1 MNVQSLI
8 PWVRSD
14 RVPSSMRSGEH
25 DPFLALHRDV
35 NRLFDDTFRSF
46 TGASLAERMAGAGG
60 WPSIEIRDADDA
72 IRVVAEVPG
81 MREEDMEILLDENI
95 LTLRGERKSEIED
108 RERRFTER
116 FYGRF
121 ERRIPLD
128 YAVEADK
135 VSADFR
141 DGVLTVTLP
150 KSEEQTRVHRIEVK
164 RKE

>member
-1 MNVQSLI
+1 MNVQSLL
-8 PWVRSD
+8 PWVRSEQ
-14 RVPSSMRSGEH
+14 VPTPLEQGAQ

-35 NRLFDDTFRSF
+35 NRLFDETFRSF
-46 TGASLAERMAGAGG
+46 TGASLAERMAGVGG
-60 WPSIEIRDADDA
+60 WPSIEIRDGDEAV
-72 IRVVAEVPG
+72 RVVAEVPG
-81 MREEDMEILLDENI
+81 MRAEDMEILLDDNI
-95 LTLRGERKSEIED
+95 LTLRGERKSETAD
-108 RERRFTER
+108 KERRFTER

-141 DGVLTVTLP
+141 DGVLTVILP
-150 KSEEQTRVHRIEVK
+150 KSEEHTRVHRIEVK

>member
-8 PWVRSD
+8 PWAGSD
-14 RVPSSMRSGEH
+14 RVQSPMGPAEQ

-35 NRLFDDTFRSF
+35 NRLFDQAFRNF
-46 TGASLAERMAGAGG
+46 AGTSLAERLAGAGG

-72 IRVVAEVPG
+72 IRVEAEVPG
-81 MREEDMEILLDENI
+81 MREEDMEILLDDNM
-95 LTLRGERKSEIED
+95 LTLRGERRSEIED
-108 RERRFTER
+108 KDRRFTER

-128 YAVEADK
+128 YTVEADK

>member
-8 PWVRSD
+8 PWARSD
-14 RVPSSMRSGEH
+14 RVPSSMRADEQ

-35 NRLFDDTFRSF
+35 NRLFDQTFRSF
-46 TGASLAERMAGAGG
+46 TGTSLAERMAGAGG
-60 WPSIEIRDADDA
+60 WPSIEIRDGDDA
-72 IRVVAEVPG
+72 VRIVAEVPG
-81 MREEDMEILLDENI
+81 MREEDMEILLDDNV
-95 LTLRGERKSEIED
+95 LTLRGERKSETED
-108 RERRFTER
+108 KERRFTER

-128 YAVEADK
+128 YTIEADK

-141 DGVLTVTLP
+141 DGMLTVTLP

-164 RKE
+164 RKQ